1 MHAQHVSL
9 LVRFPE
15 AGTCVASTYT
25 EGTGFACKK
34 PVPSVYVGCAEGAG
48 ICRGARHRARQ
59 REMCG
64 CGEGRDIERASARCD
79 RCLTNTHPGHMVKM
93 HNEFEFWLTIITI
106 TPSQRLWI
114 NPPEKGTI
122 LRYSQSYPH
131 YQQFSTIYITLRL

>member
-1 MHAQHVSL
+1 MLAKSLFLLCMWGAPKAQVS
-9 LVRFPE
+9 
-15 AGTCVASTYT
+15 A
-25 EGTGFACKK
+25 
-34 PVPSVYVGCAEGAG
+34 
-48 ICRGARHRARQ
+48 
-59 REMCG
+59 
-64 CGEGRDIERASARCD
+64 EGRDIERAIERVSARCD

-106 TPSQRLWI
+106 TPSLRLWI